1 MSSAVSHSGGV
12 ILSLYLVNAGL
23 PTAAILGTGSAV
35 VACANAVKLLGYWR
49 IGFLTR
55 DILLS
60 ALLSLPWLVL
70 GVWLGYRVNRVLPR
84 RAFELAIVGI
94 ALAGAARLLSR

>member
-1 MSSAVSHSGGV
+1 
-12 ILSLYLVNAGL
+12 
-23 PTAAILGTGSAV
+23 
-35 VACANAVKLLGYWR
+35 VKLLGYWR